1 MAGIAFGPA
10 ERTDTHMEGGAAA
23 GETDELVAYDIPF
36 NASHNWQPDRQLAPY
51 MLANGAT
58 AAPTYAALTSLLAES
73 PATVVVETCARRPFY
88 MISKIALQP
97 PTTTT
102 PAPPSR
108 KQRKGTPAVAQ
119 AASGTPKRKC
129 KHGSACP
136 HKATCKFDHSTPA
149 AASGSARP
157 RQKPQASGARGGNGS
172 APPRTASPAP
182 KGWGPNC

>member
-10 ERTDTHMEGGAAA
+10 MRTDTHMGDAEAA
-23 GETDELVAYDIPF
+23 GETDELVPYNIPF
-36 NASHNWQPDRQLAPY
+36 NASHDWQPERQLAPY

-73 PATVVVETCARRPFY
+73 PSTVVVGTCARRPFY

-97 PTTTT
+97 PTSTSLV
-102 PAPPSR
+102 PSSR
-108 KQRKGTPAVAQ
+108 KPRKGTPTAAP
-119 AASGTPKRKC
+119 AASGTPTRKC

-136 HKATCKFDHSTPA
+136 HQATCKFDHSTPA
-149 AASGSARP
+149 AASGSTRP

-172 APPRTASPAP
+172 APPRSAPSAP